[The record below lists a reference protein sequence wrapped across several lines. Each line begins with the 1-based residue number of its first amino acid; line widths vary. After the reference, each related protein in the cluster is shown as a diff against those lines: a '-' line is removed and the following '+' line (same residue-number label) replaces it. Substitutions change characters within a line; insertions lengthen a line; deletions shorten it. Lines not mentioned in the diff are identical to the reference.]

1 MISFVTVNAERS
13 RHLEALAAFFE
24 KTRPDVVCIQE
35 LMERDVPLFEK
46 VLGARS
52 VFAATTRHPD
62 DGNPGIHG
70 VGIFSRLPIL
80 STGQECYAG
89 DGVLRDFDFTD
100 VHTAHA
106 TVNRMLLAADI
117 EHEGGTYRVLTTHFT
132 WSSHGDPD
140 EYQRADMKHLIGLL
154 EGMGEFVLAGDFN
167 APRIHN
173 DRPGEIFGMLA
184 ERYADNIPARFTT
197 SIDLDLHRASHIVS
211 ERMDQKMV
219 DALFSTSVYV
229 VSDVQM
235 HNSLSDHLAVSA
247 KISLI
252 SR

>member
-1 MISFVTVNAERS
+1 MVSFLTVNAERS
-13 RHLEALAAFFE
+13 RHLEALVAFFE

-46 VLGARS
+46 ALGARS
-52 VFAATTRHPD
+52 VFSTTTRHPN

-70 VGIFSRLPIL
+70 IGIFSRLPIL
-80 STGQECYAG
+80 SSREALYAG
-89 DGVLRDFDFTD
+89 DGVLREFDATD
-100 VHTAHA
+100 MHSAHA
-106 TVNRMLLAADI
+106 TVNRMLLCADI
-117 EHEGGTYRVLTTHFT
+117 GGEGGMYRIATTHFT
-132 WSSHGDPD
+132 WSAHGDPD

-184 ERYADNIPARFTT
+184 ERYTDNIPARFTT
-197 SIDLDLHRASHIVS
+197 SIDLDLHRVGHIAS

-219 DALFSTSVYV
+219 DALFSTSVYA

-235 HNSLSDHLAVSA
+235 HSGLSDHLAVSA